1 MTDEMIVEAIRAVQ
15 VNAPR
20 GAGDASGVGAPAPV
34 ANAAAVERFQAAME
48 VSPAEEAAPVGG
60 IPFADQISAT
70 WRTAQDNHQV
80 MLHRIRALS
89 QMQSTESPS
98 AAQLAELQYEVMNL
112 SFQQEVVAKV
122 SDKVSNAIQ
131 TLIKNQ

>member
-15 VNAPR
+15 ANAPR
-20 GAGDASGVGAPAPV
+20 GAEDAYGVGASAPV

-48 VSPAEEAAPVGG
+48 VSPAEETEPVGG
-60 IPFADQISAT
+60 IPFADQLSAT
-70 WRTAQDNHQV
+70 WRMAQDNYQGI
-80 MLHRIRALS
+80 LHRIRAMS
-89 QMQSTESPS
+89 DMTGPGGVS
-98 AAQLAELQYEVMNL
+98 AAQLSELQYEVMNL